1 MIICVVFLITDW
13 FIALREG
20 KMGEEATCQ
29 MGVLITKGKKEY
41 WGISFVE
48 VMWKVMAAIS
58 NWGLT
63 ASITFHDFLHG
74 FRAGRGTG
82 TDTLESK
89 LLKQLGTLREEV
101 LYAIFLDLIKVFDAL
116 DRSRRLEILES

>member
-74 FRAGRGTG
+74 FRAGRGTV
-82 TDTLESK
+82 TATLEAK
-89 LLKQLGTLREEV
+89 LLWQLAALGEDV
-101 LYAIFLDLIKVFDAL
+101 MYVIFLDLHKAYDAL
-116 DRSRRLEILES
+116 DRYRYLEIL